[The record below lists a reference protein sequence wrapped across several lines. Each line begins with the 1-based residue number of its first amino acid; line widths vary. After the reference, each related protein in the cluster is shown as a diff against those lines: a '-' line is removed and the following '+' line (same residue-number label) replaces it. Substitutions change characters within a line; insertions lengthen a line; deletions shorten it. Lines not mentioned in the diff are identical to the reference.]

1 MEPLFRGY
9 GHQFDGV
16 AGTFHYAESTAKA
29 LTTVYL
35 CDAFLISLDS
45 MNLATVNTISA
56 SNAAL
61 GFESSAVV

>member
-1 MEPLFRGY
+1 MEPLLRGY

-16 AGTFHYAESTAKA
+16 AGTFYHAESTAKA

-35 CDAFLISLDS
+35 CDAFFILLDG
-45 MNLATVNTISA
+45 MDLATLNTISTG
-56 SNAAL
+56 NAIL